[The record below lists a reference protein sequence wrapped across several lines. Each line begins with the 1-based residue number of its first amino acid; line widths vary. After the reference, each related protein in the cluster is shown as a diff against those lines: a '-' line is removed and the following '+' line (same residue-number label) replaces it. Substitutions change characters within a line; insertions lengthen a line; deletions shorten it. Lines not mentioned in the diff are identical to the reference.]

1 MHTHNG
7 KEGKTNN
14 LTEEILSSTFYSIGE
29 KEIGLYSVSVH
40 AHNSV
45 SVGVEICKNCT
56 TGGEV
61 VPG

>member
-7 KEGKTNN
+7 KEGKPKN
-14 LTEEILSSTFYSIGE
+14 LTEEILSSPFYPIGE
-29 KEIGLYSVSVH
+29 KEIGLFSVSVSVH
-40 AHNSV
+40 NFV

-61 VPG
+61 VLG